1 MCFYI
6 CLIKWHWGKTKNPDL
21 YVPNTGYCIDSMG
34 MRPWL
39 PASIESILCRAPW
52 NPTQSPTPETL
63 FFTRNLLLL
72 PSAVGKGGWCTG
84 SLFIF
89 PHPTWLC
96 LELEGGGG
104 RFDLEAQKDFTSV
117 ATIGQVSTNPLFHA
131 SILLHS
137 AHLHCDSRLPE
148 RVWSPSQCQAGLGPK
163 VIFR

>member
-1 MCFYI
+1 MLFLGSPPV
-6 CLIKWHWGKTKNPDL
+6 CLHFGQELCLPSP
-21 YVPNTGYCIDSMG
+21 VPNSQPLATWSWTC
-34 MRPWL
+34 
-39 PASIESILCRAPW
+39 LCRAPW

-63 FFTRNLLLL
+63 FLTMNLLLL